1 MIILSSS
8 TSFLPSSAF
17 LSFLFLFLLRTIE
30 LERLKYP
37 YSVGGNEE
45 WEEQRKKEAK
55 HQVVGLLKK
64 KKEMIFRYM
73 NNKNIIIYNK

>member
-17 LSFLFLFLLRTIE
+17 LSFLFLLRTIE
-30 LERLKYP
+30 LERLKYL

>member
-1 MIILSSS
+1 MVTRSG
-8 TSFLPSSAF
+8 
-17 LSFLFLFLLRTIE
+17 
-30 LERLKYP
+30 K
-37 YSVGGNEE
+37 
-45 WEEQRKKEAK
+45 EEQRKKEAK